1 MAQPTKQNNTLRNV
15 LLGCLAV
22 FVLVLGIGGF
32 LAYRFVYQPI
42 RNVAANALQL
52 ENLTQLNEEIRNRV
66 DFITPQDN
74 LLTQEQ
80 VDRFVNVQE
89 GMRESLQGTF
99 SQLEQKYQEI
109 EAQTENQAM
118 NIRQLF
124 GAYADLFRLIVEA
137 KRVQVQE
144 LNEQGFSLP
153 EYQWVKEQVLFAAGL
168 PVAGFDLSQLM
179 NESAETVAK
188 VAESIPQQNVDLL
201 APYRETL
208 EQYLSF
214 SFFGLWIYTALGLYL
229 YKRICPQKCLG

>member
-1 MAQPTKQNNTLRNV
+1 MAQPQPTKQNNTLRNV

-52 ENLTQLNEEIRNRV
+52 ENLTKLNEDIRNRV
-66 DFITPQDN
+66 EFAVPEGN
-74 LLTQEQ
+74 LLTQDQ
-80 VDRFVNVQE
+80 VDRFMNVQQ
-89 GMRESLQGTF
+89 GMRENLQGTF
-99 SQLEQKYQEI
+99 SQLEQKYKDI

-124 GAYADLFRLIVEA
+124 GAYADLFKLIVEA
-137 KRVQVQE
+137 KRVQVQQ
-144 LNEQGFSLP
+144 LNEYGFSLP

-168 PVAGFDLSQLM
+168 PVAGFDLSQIM
-179 NESAETVAK
+179 NEGAETVAK
-188 VAESIPQQNVDLL
+188 VAESIPQQNIDLL
-201 APYRETL
+201 APYKENL

-214 SFFGLWIYTALGLYL
+214 SFFGL
-229 YKRICPQKCLG
+229 